1 MEPTQTLAHSK
12 RKFNYQSLKLMN
24 KKEVIDTIGL
34 LYNDIHA
41 DVWMYRIS
49 YQASLFRKNYF
60 YLYFINNRVYGIELK
75 RFKHG

>member
-49 YQASLFRKNYF
+49 YQASLFRKNYL
-60 YLYFINNRVYGIELK
+60 YLYFINNRVHGIELK
-75 RFKHG
+75 RFKHV

>member
-1 MEPTQTLAHSK
+1 MT
-12 RKFNYQSLKLMN
+12 

-49 YQASLFRKNYF
+49 YQASLFRKNYL
-60 YLYFINNRVYGIELK
+60 YLYFINNRVLGIELK

>member
-12 RKFNYQSLKLMN
+12 RKFNYQSLKLMT

-34 LYNDIHA
+34 LYNDIQA

-49 YQASLFRKNYF
+49 
-60 YLYFINNRVYGIELK
+60 
-75 RFKHG
+75 

>member
-49 YQASLFRKNYF
+49 YQASLFRKNYL
-60 YLYFINNRVYGIELK
+60 YLYFINNRVHGIELK
-75 RFKHG
+75 RFKNG

>member
-49 YQASLFRKNYF
+49 YQASLFRKNYL

>member
-49 YQASLFRKNYF
+49 YQASLFRKNYL
-60 YLYFINNRVYGIELK
+60 YLYFNNNRVHGIELK

>member
-12 RKFNYQSLKLMN
+12 RKFNYQSLKLMT

-41 DVWMYRIS
+41 HVWIYRIS
-49 YQASLFRKNYF
+49 YQASLFRKNHV
-60 YLYFINNRVYGIELK
+60 YLYFINNRVHGIELK

>member
-1 MEPTQTLAHSK
+1 MT
-12 RKFNYQSLKLMN
+12 

-49 YQASLFRKNYF
+49 YQASLFRKNY
-60 YLYFINNRVYGIELK
+60 LYFINNRVHGIELK

>member
-49 YQASLFRKNYF
+49 YQASLFRKNY
-60 YLYFINNRVYGIELK
+60 LYFINNRVHGIELK